1 MKKTLLAA
9 ILVATFT
16 AGAAEARDQIRA
28 VGSSTVFPFAT
39 LAAESWVRSTGYKSP
54 VIESTGSGGGMK
66 LFCNGVGTEHPDI
79 TNASRAIKQ
88 SEIDRCKENGV
99 TPVELKIGFDGIVVA
114 SSKEGTDLDVT
125 LEQLFLALASE
136 VPDGNGGW
144 KANPYQNWNEIGEG
158 LPKQKIRVLGPPP
171 TSGTRD
177 AWVEIVMHG
186 ACEKLGVDKKDI
198 KAHCSAM
205 RQDGAFIESGEN
217 DNLIVQKLKADPES
231 YGIFGYSFL
240 EENFDTV
247 KGATVS
253 GVQPEFELIASGE
266 YPISRSMYVYFK
278 KEHFNVITGLTEFA
292 RYFAS
297 DTFLGEEGAAVDK
310 GLIPLPA
317 SELKAAREK
326 LEAAF

>member
-16 AGAAEARDQIRA
+16 AGAAEARNQIRA

-186 ACEKLGVDKKDI
+186 ACEKLGVDKKYI

-240 EENFDTV
+240 EENLDTV